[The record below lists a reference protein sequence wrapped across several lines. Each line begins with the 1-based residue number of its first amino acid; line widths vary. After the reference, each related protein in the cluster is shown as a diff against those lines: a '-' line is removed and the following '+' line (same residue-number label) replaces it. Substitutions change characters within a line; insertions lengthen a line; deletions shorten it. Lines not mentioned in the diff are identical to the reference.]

1 MFHSNLFRHCQ
12 LANVCCGMDKWLCDS
27 ICKNK
32 CTGNRLLN
40 YLHVC
45 TSIVQTQILRM
56 LLKNNRR
63 LIITLQRQLN
73 GWWIIEWDKG
83 LKWDPIQLVD
93 DVSFHLEPRG
103 AVFYKQILVET
114 ALSFEGHFIASWK
127 SNGSQTKNNAW
138 VLQCTY
144 HCNVVCLSELLN
156 SGQWEHAC
164 YMARQ
169 IYKRIF

>member
-1 MFHSNLFRHCQ
+1 
-12 LANVCCGMDKWLCDS
+12 
-27 ICKNK
+27 
-32 CTGNRLLN
+32 
-40 YLHVC
+40 
-45 TSIVQTQILRM
+45 M

-144 HCNVVCLSELLN
+144 HCNVICLSELWTARTRLLHGTAN
-156 SGQWEHAC
+156 LQTHILGRQLWLKICSGSFMILVHGSLEKIVAISLTI
-164 YMARQ
+164 MAPRWIGVWYQ
-169 IYKRIF
+169 DTVHSS